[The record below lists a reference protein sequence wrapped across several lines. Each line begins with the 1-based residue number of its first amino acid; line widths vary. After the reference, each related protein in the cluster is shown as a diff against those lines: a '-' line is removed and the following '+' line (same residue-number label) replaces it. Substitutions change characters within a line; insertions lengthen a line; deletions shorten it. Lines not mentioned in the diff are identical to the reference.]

1 MLSSLCRPCPVLSP
15 NGYRLMQHQGD
26 AGKTVRMLED
36 TLVAQDNEEGL
47 RRQLADA
54 VEAVQAMEA
63 TKATAVVRYGL
74 PVDYPYRFDL
84 LAWPTPP

>member
-1 MLSSLCRPCPVLSP
+1 
-15 NGYRLMQHQGD
+15 MQHQGD
-26 AGKTVRMLED
+26 AVKTVRMLED